1 MDSLI
6 MAMATL
12 DMIQL
17 ICWTF
22 ASYTPPCWDC
32 SFNTIRYKLNR
43 IKCGHGHYWGV
54 HIQFLK
60 KIILWVLPIQEGSIG
75 VAPWTIIETGG
86 FHMIKCFAYNLYYLW
101 FTLLEFGVINTYTVS
116 LSLQTQIY
124 VCDSQSNN
132 IAIHIR
138 D

>member
-6 MAMATL
+6 MAMATI
-12 DMIQL
+12 DIIQL
-17 ICWTF
+17 VRWTF
-22 ASYTPPCWDC
+22 ASYTRPCWDF

-54 HIQFLK
+54 QIQFLEN
-60 KIILWVLPIQEGSIG
+60 IILWVLPIQEGSIG
-75 VAPWTIIETGG
+75 RAPWTIIEAGG
-86 FHMIKCFAYNLYYLW
+86 FH
-101 FTLLEFGVINTYTVS
+101 INTYTVS

-124 VCDSQSNN
+124 VCDSQSND

-138 D
+138 DQQKQLEDNS